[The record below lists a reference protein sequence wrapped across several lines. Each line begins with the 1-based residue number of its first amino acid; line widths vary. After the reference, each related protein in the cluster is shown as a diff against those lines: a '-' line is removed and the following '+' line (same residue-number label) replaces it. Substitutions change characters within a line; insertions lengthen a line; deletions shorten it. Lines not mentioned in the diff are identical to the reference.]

1 MESPPGARG
10 DVGWPTRLPAPRAK
24 ENRTPGGTAMRRA
37 VAGRE
42 IFGSGEVRRAR
53 AWQPGWGDWR
63 RAAAGRLPG
72 RVGCAAWAGTMSHES
87 TARDGRKMHYAWVVA
102 GVTFVTLLAAAGARA
117 TPGVTL
123 LPLGNEFQWSRAKVS
138 AIISINI
145 FLYGL
150 IGPFAAALYQR
161 FGLRRCMVA
170 GMALLSAGY
179 ALSMVATAYWQFVV
193 LWGLVVGAGSGLAAT
208 VLGAAVAN
216 RWFTERRGLVMGV
229 LTASTATGQLVF
241 LPWMAAAVTAQGW
254 RAAPLIVALAT
265 VAVMPVIWFFMR
277 DDPREVGGRP
287 YGETGPES
295 ESESESESER
305 ARERERG
312 GRAATGTP
320 AKRALAVLVEAMRVR
335 DFWLLAGSF
344 FVCGASTNGLI
355 GTHLISAA
363 FDCGIPEVRAAGL
376 LAMMGLFDLVGTTA
390 SGWLSDRYN
399 CRYLLFGYYGLR
411 GLSLLFL
418 PQALLGPVA
427 GLGVFAVFYG
437 LDWIATVPPTV
448 RLTGEVF
455 GREKASIVF
464 GWVVAAH
471 QVGAAFAAYTAGA
484 VRTSLGS
491 YAWAFLGAGALCLIA
506 AVAVLPIAR
515 GRSAAVA

>member
-1 MESPPGARG
+1 MKP
-10 DVGWPTRLPAPRAK
+10 LPA
-24 ENRTPGGTAMRRA
+24 NR
-37 VAGRE
+37 
-42 IFGSGEVRRAR
+42 
-53 AWQPGWGDWR
+53 
-63 RAAAGRLPG
+63 
-72 RVGCAAWAGTMSHES
+72 RV
-87 TARDGRKMHYAWVVA
+87 HYAWIA
-102 GVTFVTLLAAAGARA
+102 AAVTFVTLLAAAGARA
-117 TPGVTL
+117 APGVML
-123 LPLGNEFQWSRAKVS
+123 IPFGNEFQWSRATVS
-138 AIISINI
+138 SIVSINI

-161 FGLRRCMVA
+161 FGLRRTMMVA
-170 GMALLSAGY
+170 MALLTIGY
-179 ALSMVATAYWQFVV
+179 GVSTFATKYWQFVL
-193 LWGLVVGAGSGLAAT
+193 LWGVVVGAGSGLAAT

-216 RWFTERRGLVMGV
+216 RWFTARRGLVMGV

-241 LPWMAAAVTAQGW
+241 LPSLASAVTERGW
-254 RAAPLIVALAT
+254 RSAPLIVAGAT
-265 VAVMPVIWFFMR
+265 LLLVPFIAWLMR
-277 DDPREVGGRP
+277 DDPSDVGQRP
-287 YGETGPES
+287 YGEGEPPLGS
-295 ESESESESER
+295 EAKAAGGAITAAHSMNPAAR
-305 ARERERG
+305 AI
-312 GRAATGTP
+312 
-320 AKRALAVLVEAMRVR
+320 AVLVEASRVR

-355 GTHLISAA
+355 GTHLIAAA
-363 FDCGIPEVRAAGL
+363 FDCGVPEVRAASL

-418 PQALLGPVA
+418 PQALLGPAV

-455 GREKASIVF
+455 GREKATIVF

-471 QVGAAFAAYTAGA
+471 QVGAAFAAFAAGA
-484 VRTSLGS
+484 IRTQFGS
-491 YAWAFLGAGALCLIA
+491 YAPAFIAAGALCVIA

-515 GRSAAVA
+515 ARPAAASVPA